1 MTSHTPIGYNEGTM
15 TPEYL
20 DSLQEQIEEYLPT
33 SLQVKLNEVFDSLKS
48 KPKEVNPLDG
58 IIIEH
63 VKRNNHG
70 EILFSGFTI
79 SKEAEDLLFSIWN
92 KQWGKGIESFKQNF
106 KALN

>member
-15 TPEYL
+15 TSEYL

-33 SLQVKLNEVFDSLKS
+33 SLQVKLNEVFDSLKN

-58 IIIEH
+58 IIIEQ

-92 KQWGKGIESFKQNF
+92 KQWGNGIKSFKQNF